1 MNQLTACPA
10 NERLDIRTARPDLLA
25 TICVTGSSSN
35 AGKTTLCEE
44 LLEALDLR
52 GRACVALKITRT
64 HLDTCPRQNDGCGVC
79 DDLDQ
84 PFRLIRDLPTLDVSG
99 KDTGRYLA
107 AGAAE
112 VLWLIVD
119 PAHMGAGVRA
129 ALDAVPRD
137 AILVAEGNS
146 FKDHV
151 TGDTLTAMAMT
162 DGLEMKDSARHV
174 IDRVDVFVGND
185 ATGAESSNGTPW
197 VEAHQAANWIV
208 ERLDALTD

>member
-10 NERLDIRTARPDLLA
+10 NERLDIRTARP
-25 TICVTGSSSN
+25 G
-35 AGKTTLCEE
+35 
-44 LLEALDLR
+44 LLEALDQR
-52 GRACVALKITRT
+52 GRASVALKITRT
-64 HLDTCPRQNDGCGVC
+64 HLDT
-79 DDLDQ
+79 
-84 PFRLIRDLPTLDVSG
+84 
-99 KDTGRYLA
+99 GRYLA
-107 AGAAE
+107 AG
-112 VLWLIVD
+112 
-119 PAHMGAGVRA
+119 A

-146 FKDHV
+146 FKDHI

-185 ATGAESSNGTPW
+185 ATGADSSNGTPW